1 MKTLILASAAA
12 MAFAAG
18 ASIAQSSP
26 FAAMKGKIK
35 PGMYDYKME
44 MDMGQVP
51 GMPAGMGKQ
60 SFAQQT
66 CVTEADLE
74 KGTAFDKGRDGKSP
88 ADCEVKDF
96 KLSGNTAT
104 YKMVCKG
111 QHAMEAD
118 SVITFVPNGYKGTTK
133 MAMNREGQKMNMT
146 SNYEGKYI
154 GACPK

>member
-1 MKTLILASAAA
+1 MRTLILASAVA
-12 MAFAAG
+12 MAFAAS
-18 ASIAQSSP
+18 ASIAQSNP
-26 FAAMKGKIK
+26 FSAMKGKIK

-51 GMPAGMGKQ
+51 GMPAGMGKR
-60 SFAQQT
+60 SFAHQK
-66 CVTEADLE
+66 CVTEADME

-96 KLSGNTAT
+96 KMSGNSAT

-118 SVITFVPNGYKGTTK
+118 SMITFVPDGYKGTTK
-133 MAMNREGQKMNMT
+133 MVMSREGQKMNT
-146 SNYEGKYI
+146 TTNYEAKYL
-154 GACPK
+154 GACQK

>member
-1 MKTLILASAAA
+1 MRTLILASAVA
-12 MAFAAG
+12 MAFAAS
-18 ASIAQSSP
+18 ASIAQSNP
-26 FAAMKGKIK
+26 FSAMKGKIK

-60 SFAQQT
+60 SFSNQH
-66 CVTEADLE
+66 CVTAEDVE
-74 KGTAFDKGRDGKSP
+74 KGGAFNKGRDGK
-88 ADCEVKDF
+88 AAQNCEVKDF
-96 KLSGNTAT
+96 KMSGNTAT

-118 SVITFVPNGYKGTTK
+118 SVITFVPDGYKGTTK
-133 MAMNREGQKMNMT
+133 MAMIREGQKMNMT
-146 SNYEGKYI
+146 TSYEAKYL

>member
-1 MKTLILASAAA
+1 MKTLILASAVA
-12 MAFAAG
+12 MAFAAS
-18 ASIAQSSP
+18 ASIAQNSP

-60 SFAQQT
+60 SFAHQK

-111 QHAMEAD
+111 EFEMVAD
-118 SVITFVPNGYKGTTK
+118 NTIHFVSDGFNMNMK
-133 MAMNREGQKMNMT
+133 MQMDRGGQKMNMT
-146 SNYEGKYI
+146 QNMEAKYL
-154 GACPK
+154 GACTK